1 MRKRKC
7 ICIVG
12 KSGTGKSTLV
22 NKLKFKYNLTSV
34 ESYTTRPQRYENE
47 KGHIF
52 ITQKEYYELPD
63 KVATNTFGKYDYCA
77 TRDQIDNSDLYVV
90 DVNGVLALC
99 DNYQG
104 NGNKRDIYVVYLK
117 TNFFIR
123 LKRCIYDNGFFKGI
137 QRMLRDIKQ
146 FKGIH
151 KIADYELLNN
161 DRIDLIHCSNFIYD
175 YLVNRIS

>member
-1 MRKRKC
+1 MSKRKC

-34 ESYTTRPQRYENE
+34 ESYTTRPQRSNNE
-47 KGHIF
+47 QGHIF
-52 ITQKEYYELPD
+52 ITQKEFYELPD

-77 TRDQIDNSDLYVV
+77 TRSQIDNSDLYVV

-104 NGNKRDIYVVYLK
+104 NNNKRDIYVIYLK

-123 LKRCIYDNGFFKGI
+123 LKRCIYDNGLFNGI
-137 QRMLRDIKQ
+137 KRMLRDIRQ
-146 FKGIH
+146 FRGIR
-151 KIADYELLNN
+151 KIADYNLINN
-161 DRIDLIHCSNFIYD
+161 DRIDIIHCTDFIYN
-175 YLVNRIS
+175 LCNKI